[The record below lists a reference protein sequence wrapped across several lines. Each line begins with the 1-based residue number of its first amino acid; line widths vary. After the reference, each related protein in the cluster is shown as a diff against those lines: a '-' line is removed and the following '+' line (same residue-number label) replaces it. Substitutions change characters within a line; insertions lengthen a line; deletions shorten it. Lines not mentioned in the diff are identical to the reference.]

1 MSNRLIKAGTS
12 RLKKASDASVDP
24 AVPAA
29 LQAQAGAPA
38 PLDTGGAESSVFAGG
53 RVLGADDVQGTP
65 QEQLAYVTE
74 RLTEIDGI
82 GSRAEDF
89 VVLNK
94 SALLEVAQSRELHKV
109 AGHSNFAQWAG
120 GVLGIEE
127 QYVYEILKDAE
138 RIRAVAALG
147 PDLVQHLTRASA
159 RKVMNDVITQHGVE
173 VARDVM
179 GEGIALATEQGKK
192 RPTAALLAKVARA
205 LHTPVIPAQ
214 EQRSEISDLPDTAPV
229 QVAPEVAALA
239 RAAGDVRTRAYA
251 PLAPSAVS
259 AAIAADPAATRA
271 HLEEL
276 QKQVD
281 RVSKR
286 LAAAQRAAAA
296 ELAEAD

>member
-1 MSNRLIKAGTS
+1 MSNRLIEAGTS

-29 LQAQAGAPA
+29 LQAQTGAPA
-38 PLDTGGAESSVFAGG
+38 PLGTGGAESSAFAGG

-192 RPTAALLAKVARA
+192 RPTAALLAQVARA
-205 LHTPVIPAQ
+205 LHTPAIPAQ

-229 QVAPEVAALA
+229 PVAPEVVALA
-239 RAAGDVRTRAYA
+239 RAAADVRTRAYS

-286 LAAAQRAAAA
+286 LAAAHRAAA
-296 ELAEAD
+296 ELTEAD